1 MRTLELNQHTGTKL
15 NEDTKRLMRSA
26 DLDGDGEIDL
36 AELRDLIRRAKEL
49 KPMPLEKAEKW
60 LEFSRR
66 VLKSDNKKSDEDID
80 DEIDRLFEMIDL
92 DGNGKIEVEELQQA
106 LAKMTSNDARRV
118 FAVPDEDDIGGDA
131 ESVELRR
138 VFLLRLLKSMRSSGI
153 NDTKTLLEVAD
164 LDQDGSIDREEMRRV
179 MRKARNAV
187 KRKRLGASGMI

>member
-153 NDTKTLLEVAD
+153 NDTKALLEVAD

-187 KRKRLGASGMI
+187 KRKRLGASGMM

>member
-131 ESVELRR
+131 ESIELRR
-138 VFLLRLLKSMRSSGI
+138 CLLYTSPSPRDISGSRMPSS
-153 NDTKTLLEVAD
+153 A
-164 LDQDGSIDREEMRRV
+164 
-179 MRKARNAV
+179 
-187 KRKRLGASGMI
+187 

>member
-1 MRTLELNQHTGTKL
+1 
-15 NEDTKRLMRSA
+15 
-26 DLDGDGEIDL
+26 
-36 AELRDLIRRAKEL
+36 
-49 KPMPLEKAEKW
+49 MPLEKAEKL

-66 VLKSDNKKSDEDID
+66 VLKSDKKKSDEDID

-106 LAKMTSNDARRV
+106 LAKMTSNDARHV

-138 VFLLRLLKSMRSSGI
+138 VFLLRLLKSMRTSGI
-153 NDTKTLLEVAD
+153 NDTKALLEVAD

>member
-66 VLKSDNKKSDEDID
+66 VLKSDKKKSDEDID

-153 NDTKTLLEVAD
+153 NDTKALLEVAD

-187 KRKRLGASGMI
+187 KRKRLVASGMI

>member
-66 VLKSDNKKSDEDID
+66 VLKSDKKKSDEDID
-80 DEIDRLFEMIDL
+80 DEIF
-92 DGNGKIEVEELQQA
+92 
-106 LAKMTSNDARRV
+106 
-118 FAVPDEDDIGGDA
+118 
-131 ESVELRR
+131 
-138 VFLLRLLKSMRSSGI
+138 
-153 NDTKTLLEVAD
+153 
-164 LDQDGSIDREEMRRV
+164 
-179 MRKARNAV
+179 
-187 KRKRLGASGMI
+187 

>member
-66 VLKSDNKKSDEDID
+66 VLKSDKKKSDEDID

-106 LAKMTSNDARRV
+106 LAKMTSDDARRV

-138 VFLLRLLKSMRSSGI
+138 VFLLRLLKSMRTSGI
-153 NDTKTLLEVAD
+153 NDTKALLEVAD